1 MATSTLF
8 PSVILLRW
16 AWVPGPWP
24 GPWRGPCPG
33 PRPWPPLSWL
43 QGSLRLSLGR
53 AYEYGS
59 QVANLKNLPVV
70 RILAEIL
77 MQIQNRHSYAITYIH
92 IYILHKSMIIWKQ
105 GDPVTFCCSFHYP
118 SVMQIK
124 LKRFDRLLWG
134 TCFTAWVLHYSQTV
148 WTDLHS
154 MRACY
159 QAFQAFD
166 KPFQHIPTGL
176 HVPSVALPY
185 ASVRYPSVM

>member
-1 MATSTLF
+1 MRYKCFCLKKACAKGCAHSYRGSNQASHNKGYMTIYMATSTLF

-24 GPWRGPCPG
+24 GPWRGPWPG

-77 MQIQNRHSYAITYIH
+77 MQIQNRHSYAITYIY
-92 IYILHKSMIIWKQ
+92 IYIYNLHKSMIICKQ
-105 GDPVTFCCSFHYP
+105 RDPVTFCCSFHYP
-118 SVMQIK
+118 SVMQMIPA
-124 LKRFDRLLWG
+124 RG
-134 TCFTAWVLHYSQTV
+134 PQTKV
-148 WTDLHS
+148 
-154 MRACY
+154 
-159 QAFQAFD
+159 
-166 KPFQHIPTGL
+166 
-176 HVPSVALPY
+176 
-185 ASVRYPSVM
+185 